1 MAQVLVIGGSGF
13 LGRAIVDQLVQRHQS
28 VRVFDRV
35 AASDPRLE
43 SIVGDIVDFDVVDRA
58 CANVDTVYHTAALV
72 DWRPGQSQRLYDV
85 NVRGTLNVI
94 RACQLQG
101 VRRLIYTS
109 SVDVVFDG
117 HPIVDGDER
126 LPYPA
131 KHLDDYGRTKTIA
144 EQAVIAANGQG
155 RVATCSLRTAGI
167 YGPHDRH
174 RLPGVLQSAR
184 RGQLMRIGD
193 GHARF
198 NHVYVTNAAYAHV
211 LAAQALSLDSPV
223 AGQCYFI
230 TDYAATNF
238 FEFMRPFLAAL
249 GYSWPTKSMPYA
261 VAYALASVTE
271 AAARLGIGQ
280 PSASALTRYVV
291 ASTGRDFNF
300 THAKATRD
308 FGYEP
313 SVPLEQAI
321 AETIEWLKA
330 NQHTFDA

>member
-1 MAQVLVIGGSGF
+1 MSLALVIGGSGF

-28 VRVFDRV
+28 VRVLDRV
-35 AASDPRLE
+35 TAPDPRVE
-43 SIVGDIVDFDVVDRA
+43 SIMGDIVDLDVVDRA
-58 CANVDTVYHTAALV
+58 CANVDAVYHTAALV
-72 DWRPGQSQRLYDV
+72 DWRPRQSKQLYDV

-101 VRRLIYTS
+101 VKRLIYTS

-126 LPYPA
+126 LPYPT
-131 KHLDDYGRTKTIA
+131 KHLDDYGRTKAIA

-155 RVATCSLRTAGI
+155 GVAVCSLRTAGI

-174 RLPGVLQSAR
+174 RLPGVLQAAQ
-184 RGQLMRIGD
+184 RGQLLRVGD

-198 NHVYVTNAAYAHV
+198 NHVYVTNAAHAHV
-211 LAAQALSLDSPV
+211 LAAQALSLNSSV

-238 FEFMRPFLAAL
+238 FEFMRPFLTAL
-249 GYSWPTKSMPYA
+249 GYPWPTRSMPYA
-261 VAYALASVTE
+261 VAYAIGTVTE
-271 AAARLGIGQ
+271 AAARLGLGQ
-280 PSASALTRYVV
+280 PSASAMTRYVV

-300 THAKATRD
+300 THARAARD

-313 SVPLEQAI
+313 SVPFEQAI